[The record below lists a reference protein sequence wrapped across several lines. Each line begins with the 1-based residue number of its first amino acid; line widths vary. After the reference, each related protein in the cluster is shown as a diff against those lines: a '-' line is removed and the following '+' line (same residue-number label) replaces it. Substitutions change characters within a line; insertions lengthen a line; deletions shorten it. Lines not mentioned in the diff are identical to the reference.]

1 VRRLDE
7 VTIMAARTAH
17 HRSRSLLVLVLSLMM
32 PACYAH
38 DPATHATPVRFGVGD
53 VVTGAELVASGGS
66 SLYDALARTRGNF
79 FRARGLSSLTQPPSD
94 AILVFRDGAIMGT
107 ITTLTMLRPS
117 DVRSVRRISATE
129 TYRRYGRN
137 VSVAGFE
144 VELLN
149 DR

>member
-1 VRRLDE
+1 
-7 VTIMAARTAH
+7 MAAHIAH
-17 HRSRSLLVLVLSLMM
+17 HRSRTLLLLVLSLMM
-32 PACYAH
+32 SACVAH
-38 DPATHATPVRFGVGD
+38 DPATRAMPVHFGVGD
-53 VVTGAELVASGGS
+53 VVTGEELVASGAS

-79 FRARGLSSLTQPPSD
+79 FRSRGLSSLTNPPSD

-117 DVRSVRRISATE
+117 DVRSVRHISATE

>member
-1 VRRLDE
+1 
-7 VTIMAARTAH
+7 
-17 HRSRSLLVLVLSLMM
+17 
-32 PACYAH
+32 
-38 DPATHATPVRFGVGD
+38 
-53 VVTGAELVASGGS
+53 
-66 SLYDALARTRGNF
+66 
-79 FRARGLSSLTQPPSD
+79 
-94 AILVFRDGAIMGT
+94 
-107 ITTLTMLRPS
+107 MLRPS

>member
-1 VRRLDE
+1 
-7 VTIMAARTAH
+7 MAARIAH
-17 HRSRSLLVLVLSLMM
+17 HRSRTLLLSVLSLMM
-32 PACYAH
+32 SACVAH
-38 DPATHATPVRFGVGD
+38 DPATHVMPIRLGVGD
-53 VVTGAELVASGGS
+53 VVTGEELVATGAS

-129 TYRRYGRN
+129 TYRRYGRS